1 VTAQDPGLTGDQLSA
16 LEALAGYPHGC
27 SEAEMKA
34 RGFTIGLL
42 GALIRLGY
50 AKATP
55 GIVGVAGRSVG
66 VVRLA
71 ITEKGRS
78 MIVR

>member
-1 VTAQDPGLTGDQLSA
+1 MTQDPGLTGDQISA
-16 LEALAGYPHGC
+16 LETLAGYPNGC

-50 AKATP
+50 ATAMP
-55 GIVGVAGRSVG
+55 GIEVAGRSVG

-71 ITEKGRS
+71 ITEKGRT

>member
-1 VTAQDPGLTGDQLSA
+1 MTAQDPGLTGDQLSA
-16 LEALAGYPHGC
+16 LETLAGYPNGC

-50 AKATP
+50 ATATP
-55 GIVGVAGRSVG
+55 AIVEVGGRSVG
-66 VVRLA
+66 VVRLT
-71 ITEKGRS
+71 ITGNGRS

>member
-1 VTAQDPGLTGDQLSA
+1 MTRDPGLTGDQISA
-16 LEALAGYPHGC
+16 LETLAGYPNGC

-50 AKATP
+50 ATATP
-55 GIVGVAGRSVG
+55 AIVEVGVGRS
-66 VVRLA
+66 A
-71 ITEKGRS
+71 W
-78 MIVR
+78 

>member
-1 VTAQDPGLTGDQLSA
+1 
-16 LEALAGYPHGC
+16 
-27 SEAEMKA
+27 MKA

-50 AKATP
+50 ATAMP
-55 GIVGVAGRSVG
+55 GIEVAGRSVG

-71 ITEKGRS
+71 ITEKGRT